1 MGDFSAQKVDYKKDW
16 SLTPSSFQRLL
27 KWLDEGASSNGQKY
41 LEMQRRLVAYFDRK
55 NCSAPDELADETLN
69 RVARRLEEENIT
81 DSETPAA
88 KYCYIVARFVFM
100 EYLRGAQ
107 KELLLADESR
117 RQQYA
122 NKSAETNL
130 DIERETRESMLTC
143 LDRCTGKLD
152 SLNRNIIL
160 RYYTG
165 KERAKIESRR
175 ALAVSLGISM
185 NALSI
190 RACRIR
196 DKIEMCVRQCVGPE

>member
-1 MGDFSAQKVDYKKDW
+1 MMSEFFAQKAEQKKDW
-16 SLTPSSFQRLL
+16 TLTARAFHRLL
-27 KWLDEGASSNGQKY
+27 NWLDEGASSGGRQY
-41 LEMQRRLVAYFDRK
+41 LVTRRRLVAYFDRK

-81 DSETPAA
+81 ESETPAA

-107 KELLLADESR
+107 KARVLSDDVRPAPYGIDNEKETQEKLLR
-117 RQQYA
+117 
-122 NKSAETNL
+122 
-130 DIERETRESMLTC
+130 C
-143 LDRCTGKLD
+143 LEHCTDKLD
-152 SLNRNIIL
+152 SLNRDLIL

-165 KERAKIESRR
+165 HERVKIENRR
-175 ALAVSLGISM
+175 GLATSLGISM

-196 DKIEMCVRQCVGPE
+196 DKIEGCVRQCVETE